1 MCFNF
6 KQIYC
11 IMVVIENAKYVNK
24 SKLNER
30 EMYGE
35 ISGPSLQIIY
45 LNTQAGS
52 NVSCLV
58 PHISS

>member
-1 MCFNF
+1 
-6 KQIYC
+6 
-11 IMVVIENAKYVNK
+11 MVLIENAKYVNK

-58 PHISS
+58 PHISSWIFY